1 MDKKLMTLA
10 YWIMILF
17 VIATCIFI
25 YFYLTSN
32 ANQCLADPLNYYSE
46 KMDIECYCM
55 NKNVVIP

>member
-1 MDKKLMTLA
+1 MTLA